1 MSNVTCIESFSDIVA
16 VWPFMEGG
24 ISYAFPFNVRKK
36 TVTLSELGKDTV
48 ENLTAGKTCLST
60 GQTYGD
66 TVSVSLEDGE
76 SSVRSTTKT
85 GIAGRYHEVVLSL
98 VISDNSEESVAMAE
112 ELEGHS
118 HDFVIQTSGG
128 EYLLLR
134 GGGQYYKCSVEEE
147 YSESYKLKVTLTL
160 SCYNGIQRIVKGE

>member
-1 MSNVTCIESFSDIVA
+1 MDMSNVTCIESFSDIVA

-76 SSVRSTTKT
+76 LGPFDNEDGYCRKISRS
-85 GIAGRYHEVVLSL
+85 GLVAGY
-98 VISDNSEESVAMAE
+98 
-112 ELEGHS
+112 
-118 HDFVIQTSGG
+118 Q
-128 EYLLLR
+128 
-134 GGGQYYKCSVEEE
+134 
-147 YSESYKLKVTLTL
+147 
-160 SCYNGIQRIVKGE
+160 